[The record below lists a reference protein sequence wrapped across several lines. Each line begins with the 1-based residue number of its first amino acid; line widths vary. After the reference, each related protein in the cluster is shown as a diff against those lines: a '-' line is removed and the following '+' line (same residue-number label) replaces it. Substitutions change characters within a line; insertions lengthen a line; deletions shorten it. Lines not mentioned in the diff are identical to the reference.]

1 MNDGGM
7 KQGQRFIALRRME
20 YVWLSAVWWKQPGL
34 SDGHMER
41 NLLNDSIPPEM
52 SQEEGF
58 YLCLS
63 HSGLLSDIGRCVLE
77 YEWKGCDKK
86 CRLRNI
92 GLLLH
97 IWHACLMF
105 KITKERQPFSFQLWW
120 VILAFRFQL
129 WVTAFTPI
137 LLSQRFLTRG
147 DKTLTCH
154 QQTELDQAHFVFV
167 YTHKPLKRCDSNCQS
182 EMPQF
187 IFCYTVILSKL
198 WFSYNTHWHL
208 WVPQTVSI

>member
-7 KQGQRFIALRRME
+7 KQGQRFIALRRIE

-147 DKTLTCH
+147 DKTQWLPTSRQSWIKLTLSLS
-154 QQTELDQAHFVFV
+154 TLISLWKGA
-167 YTHKPLKRCDSNCQS
+167 
-182 EMPQF
+182 
-187 IFCYTVILSKL
+187 TVIVRVKCRSLS
-198 WFSYNTHWHL
+198 S
-208 WVPQTVSI
+208 VIQ